1 MQAQNQ
7 IIESIDIKSDKV
19 SHMHK
24 YSRVAMAIGASLAIL
39 TLAGCANQS
48 ASSGVYTYDQAQ
60 RQQNVIFGTIVSLRP
75 VTIQTDRPSGVG
87 MVAGGAL
94 GGVAGNTIGGGSGR
108 TLATIGG
115 ALLGG
120 LAGNAIEN
128 QVTKTSGVEITVKL
142 DSGATRVIAQAD
154 DQALSTG
161 QRVQVISG
169 GGPTRVVPMR

>member
-7 IIESIDIKSDKV
+7 IIDSIDITSDRV
-19 SHMHK
+19 SHMRK
-24 YSRVAMAIGASLAIL
+24 YSRIAMAVGTSLAIL

-75 VTIQTDRPSGVG
+75 VTIQNAKSSGVG

-94 GGVAGNTIGGGSGR
+94 GGVAGSTIGGGSGR

-120 LAGNAIEN
+120 LAGNAVEN
-128 QVTKTSGVEITVKL
+128 QVSKTSGIEITVKL
-142 DSGATRVIAQAD
+142 DSGATRVITQAD

-161 QRVQVISG
+161 QRVQIISG
-169 GGPTRVVPMR
+169 SGTTRVVPTR